1 MEQPQTR
8 AKDLLGL
15 EDSDGDNGSSAEEE
29 EWAAG
34 RARHRLKRR
43 RMTKFDDDDDDDDD
57 DNDDND
63 DNDDDDDDDDDDGG
77 DSTDD
82 GGNDDPKLAQTNA
95 PLSPAE
101 PAEAAEGREGK
112 GESAATITNASK
124 LKPLTQAELAA
135 AKAATAKT
143 GVVYLS
149 RIPPF
154 MKPQKVR
161 DLLGRFGKIGR
172 VFLAPEDP
180 KAHSKRVKYGGNK
193 KRNFIEGW
201 VEFASKKEARL
212 CAETLNTQIVGGKK
226 GSYYH
231 DDLWNIK
238 YLPKF
243 KWHHLQAQIG
253 VSPSAPQAVQ
263 D

>member
-1 MEQPQTR
+1 MLFR
-8 AKDLLGL
+8 
-15 EDSDGDNGSSAEEE
+15 S
-29 EWAAG
+29 
-34 RARHRLKRR
+34 
-43 RMTKFDDDDDDDDD
+43 
-57 DNDDND
+57 
-63 DNDDDDDDDDDDGG
+63 
-77 DSTDD
+77 
-82 GGNDDPKLAQTNA
+82 
-95 PLSPAE
+95 
-101 PAEAAEGREGK
+101 
-112 GESAATITNASK
+112 
-124 LKPLTQAELAA
+124 LAA
-135 AKAATAKT
+135 AAAATAKT
-143 GVVYLS
+143 GVVFLS

-180 KAHSKRVKYGGNK
+180 KTRSKRVKYGGNK
-193 KRNFIEGW
+193 KRNFTEGW

-231 DDLWNIK
+231 DDVWNIK

-253 VSPSAPQAVQ
+253 GWSPPLGQVQ
-263 D
+263 G